1 MVAKMGVLGLIQQ
14 QVNTNMQ
21 EQWKDAY
28 PGITGHLISWALK
41 SVGRDPE
48 QGSYSALWALT
59 APEITEKD
67 LNGHYFTDPGTEG
80 SLSSQAKDAKLGES
94 LWELSEKIVKN
105 KLGPDALVDWKK
117 R

>member
-1 MVAKMGVLGLIQQ
+1 
-14 QVNTNMQ
+14 MQ

-28 PGITGHLISWALK
+28 PGITGTLLSWTMK

-59 APEITEKD
+59 AQEISEKGQ
-67 LNGHYFTDPGTEG
+67 NGYYFSDPGKEG
-80 SLSSQAKDAKLGES
+80 KESSQASDPNLGAALWKLSEELVKGKLGD
-94 LWELSEKIVKN
+94 
-105 KLGPDALVDWKK
+105 DALVDWHA